1 MKFLKA
7 FKLSVITLISGLLIL
22 MVYGFYT
29 VPDELYKITG
39 EELKV
44 NDLFTVRFEDSAETS
59 YNTRALTKE
68 GCYNADIRLF
78 KAIPIKSSK
87 ITVGKRHYTVVGGD
101 IFGLRIYTDGVLV
114 VGTQEIETTNG
125 KINPAEKAGIKKG
138 DVIVSINGEKIFNCA
153 KLSDILSQNV
163 EKVFTIV
170 IRRSGKEY
178 TVSLKT
184 VFSSAEQK
192 YRAGLWIRDSA
203 AGIGTV
209 TFYDK
214 VTGLF
219 AGLGHAVC
227 DADTGCILPMQY
239 GDTVLATICGC
250 YKGKS
255 GQAGELCGTFSSKT
269 TGVLLLNSD
278 IGVYGC
284 FSLQM
289 KKTALT
295 PVALQEEVKTGK
307 AQIISTV
314 DESGP
319 QSYEINIIKIDK
331 NDGAHRNM
339 IIEVTDKKLLEKT
352 GGIVQGMSGS
362 PIIQNGMLVGAI
374 THVFVNDPTKG
385 YAIFASDMMEQMLAI
400 EQQKAG

>member
-1 MKFLKA
+1 M
-7 FKLSVITLISGLLIL
+7 
-22 MVYGFYT
+22 
-29 VPDELYKITG
+29 
-39 EELKV
+39 
-44 NDLFTVRFEDSAETS
+44 
-59 YNTRALTKE
+59 
-68 GCYNADIRLF
+68 NA
-78 KAIPIKSSK
+78 
-87 ITVGKRHYTVVGGD
+87 V
-101 IFGLRIYTDGVLV
+101 
-114 VGTQEIETTNG
+114 
-125 KINPAEKAGIKKG
+125 
-138 DVIVSINGEKIFNCA
+138 
-153 KLSDILSQNV
+153 
-163 EKVFTIV
+163 
-170 IRRSGKEY
+170 
-178 TVSLKT
+178 
-184 VFSSAEQK
+184 
-192 YRAGLWIRDSA
+192 
-203 AGIGTV
+203 
-209 TFYDK
+209 
-214 VTGLF
+214 
-219 AGLGHAVC
+219 
-227 DADTGCILPMQY
+227 
-239 GDTVLATICGC
+239 
-250 YKGKS
+250 
-255 GQAGELCGTFSSKT
+255 GTFSSKT

-385 YAIFASDMMEQMLAI
+385 YAIFACDMMEQMLAI